1 MSSPRTQQALARLAD
16 LTPRQIV
23 AELDRYIVG
32 QGEAKKAV
40 AIALRNRWR
49 RQRAPEAIRNEISPN
64 NIILIG
70 PTGVGKTEIA
80 RRLAKLAGAPFVK
93 VEASKFTEVGY
104 VGRDVE
110 SMVRDLVESAIDMV
124 RTERESEVDDLANER
139 VDERLLDLLL
149 PPPATT
155 TAAAAGDA
163 RGTDAAAKGA
173 AAPSATP
180 ERANV
185 FVVSPSGAVLPTPVS
200 SAGGAAA
207 ATSGRGSESGA
218 NGAGGNGASAPDDA
232 ALDRYRR
239 TREKLKN
246 LLLDG
251 QLEGREVEI
260 EVTQQGPQMFD
271 MMVPQGAPEGMENFT
286 EMLQDMMPKRTKKRT
301 VKVSEARRIL
311 LEQELDKLIDLE
323 DVTADALERVETMG
337 IIFLDEIDK
346 IAGER
351 GGQAGGPDVS
361 REGVQRDLLPIV
373 EGSNVQTKYGMVKTD
388 HVLFVAAGAF
398 HVSKPSDLIPEL
410 QGRFPIRVELKPLTE
425 ADFVRIMT
433 EPENA
438 LTKQYAAL
446 IEAEG
451 ASVDFEHAGIAEIA
465 RIAAQ
470 VNQRMENIGARRL
483 HTVMTTLLE
492 EVLYDLPDGR
502 TERVVVNPDL
512 VRTRLKAIAEDEDL
526 RKYIL

>member
-1 MSSPRTQQALARLAD
+1 MPSPRTQQAIARLAD

-32 QGEAKKAV
+32 QADAKKSV

-49 RQRAPEAIRNEISPN
+49 RQRAPEGIREEISPN

-80 RRLAKLAGAPFVK
+80 RRLAKLSGAPFVK

-110 SMVRDLVESAIDMV
+110 SMVRDLIENAIDMV
-124 RTERESEVDDLANER
+124 RTERESEVEDLANEK
-139 VDERLLDLLL
+139 VDERILDLLL
-149 PPPATT
+149 PTPPVLANESPEARDEH
-155 TAAAAGDA
+155 AAAV
-163 RGTDAAAKGA
+163 
-173 AAPSATP
+173 
-180 ERANV
+180 ERHK
-185 FVVSPSGAVLPTPVS
+185 
-200 SAGGAAA
+200 
-207 ATSGRGSESGA
+207 
-218 NGAGGNGASAPDDA
+218 
-232 ALDRYRR
+232 R
-239 TREKLKN
+239 TREKLKA

-251 QLEGREVEI
+251 QLDQREVEI
-260 EVTQQGPQMFD
+260 EVTQSGPGMPGAMQ
-271 MMVPQGAPEGMENFT
+271 PGAPDGMESVAEWFRDK
-286 EMLQDMMPKRTKKRT
+286 LPKKKKKRT

-311 LEQELDKLIDLE
+311 IDEELDKLIDLD
-323 DVTADALERVETMG
+323 DVTTDALERSEAMG

-351 GGQAGGPDVS
+351 GQGGGPDVS

-373 EGSNVQTKYGMVKTD
+373 EGSTVSTKYGNVKTD
-388 HVLFVAAGAF
+388 HILFVAAGAF

-410 QGRFPIRVELKPLTE
+410 QGRFPIRVELRALTE

-446 IEAEG
+446 VEAEG
-451 ASVDFEHAGIAEIA
+451 ATLEFREDGIAELA
-465 RIAAQ
+465 RVATR
-470 VNQRMENIGARRL
+470 VNERMENIGARRL

-492 EVLYDLPDGR
+492 DVLYELPDRGKDA
-502 TERVVVNPDL
+502 VVVDAGM
-512 VRTRLKAIAEDEDL
+512 VRDRLKSISEDEDL

>member
-1 MSSPRTQQALARLAD
+1 VPSNRTQLALAKLAD
-16 LTPRQIV
+16 LTPRQIS

-32 QGEAKKAV
+32 QADAKKAV

-49 RQRAPEAIRNEISPN
+49 RQRAPESIREEISPN

-80 RRLAKLAGAPFVK
+80 RRLAKLAGAPFIK

-124 RTERESEVDDLANER
+124 RSERESEVEEIAHER

-149 PPPATT
+149 PPPAVEKK
-155 TAAAAGDA
+155 GDA
-163 RGTDAAAKGA
+163 PP
-173 AAPSATP
+173 AAPANTP
-180 ERANV
+180 
-185 FVVSPSGAVLPTPVS
+185 P
-200 SAGGAAA
+200 
-207 ATSGRGSESGA
+207 
-218 NGAGGNGASAPDDA
+218 PDDA
-232 ALDRYRR
+232 LGVFLVSPTGSVSKETVDPAQERYKR
-239 TREKLKN
+239 TRDKLRQ
-246 LLLDG
+246 LMLDG
-251 QLEGREVEI
+251 KLEDREVEV
-260 EVTQQGPQMFD
+260 EVPQNAPMFD
-271 MMVPQGAPEGMENFT
+271 IMASQGGQEGMDNISD
-286 EMLQDMMPKRTKKRT
+286 MLKEMMPKRKKKRT
-301 VKVSEARRIL
+301 VKVAEARRIL
-311 LEQELDKLIDLE
+311 FEQELEKLIDLD
-323 DVTADALERVETMG
+323 DVTADALERVEKMG

-351 GGQAGGPDVS
+351 SQMGGPDVS

-388 HVLFVAAGAF
+388 HVLFIAAGAF

-410 QGRFPIRVELKPLTE
+410 QGRFPIRVELKSLTE

-446 IEAEG
+446 IESEG
-451 ASVDFEHAGIAEIA
+451 AKLEFSVDGIAEIA
-465 RIAAQ
+465 RVAAV
-470 VNQRMENIGARRL
+470 VNDRMENIGARRL

-492 EVLYDLPDGR
+492 DVMFDLPDRG
-502 TERVVVNPDL
+502 TDTIKVDAGVVRD
-512 VRTRLKAIAEDEDL
+512 RLKAIVEDEDL
-526 RKYIL
+526 RRYIL

>member
-1 MSSPRTQQALARLAD
+1 MPSTRTQQVVARLAD

-32 QGEAKKAV
+32 QGDAKKAV

-49 RQRAPEAIRNEISPN
+49 RQRAPDAIRDEISPN

-110 SMVRDLVESAIDMV
+110 AMVRDLVESAIDMV
-124 RTERESEVDDLANER
+124 RNEREGDVEDLAHEK

-149 PPPATT
+149 PVPADAKGGSPATAPAGA
-155 TAAAAGDA
+155 TAAAGQ
-163 RGTDAAAKGA
+163 GNSG
-173 AAPSATP
+173 PP
-180 ERANV
+180 GV
-185 FVVSPSGAVLPTPVS
+185 FVVGSDGSVLHETDHT
-200 SAGGAAA
+200 AAM
-207 ATSGRGSESGA
+207 
-218 NGAGGNGASAPDDA
+218 
-232 ALDRYRR
+232 DRYKR
-239 TREKLKN
+239 TREKLKQ
-246 LLLDG
+246 LLIDG
-251 QLEGREVEI
+251 QLETREVEV
-260 EVTQQGPQMFD
+260 EVTQNRAMFD

-286 EMLQDMMPKRTKKRT
+286 EMLQDMLPKRKKKRT

-311 LEQELDKLIDLE
+311 LEQEFDKLIDLE
-323 DVTADALERVETMG
+323 DVTADALERVEKLG

-346 IAGER
+346 IAGAR
-351 GGQAGGPDVS
+351 GEGVGGPDVS

-388 HVLFVAAGAF
+388 HVLFIAAGAF

-425 ADFVRIMT
+425 EDFVRIMT

-446 IEAEG
+446 VEAEG
-451 ASVDFEHAGIAEIA
+451 AALTFTPDGIAEIA
-465 RIAAQ
+465 RIATS
-470 VNQRMENIGARRL
+470 VNGRMENIGARRL

-492 EVLYDLPDGR
+492 DVLYELPDRGTAPITVDR
-502 TERVVVNPDL
+502 TVVND
-512 VRTRLKAIAEDEDL
+512 RLRPVMEDEDL
-526 RKYIL
+526 RRYIL

>member
-32 QGEAKKAV
+32 QADAKKAV

-49 RQRAPEAIRNEISPN
+49 RQQAPEAIRDEISPN

-80 RRLAKLAGAPFVK
+80 RRLAKLTGAPFIK

-110 SMVRDLVESAIDMV
+110 GMIRDLVDSAIEMV
-124 RTERESEVDDLANER
+124 RQERESEVEDLANER
-139 VDERLLDLLL
+139 VDDRLLDLLL
-149 PPPATT
+149 PPPAAA
-155 TAAAAGDA
+155 TAPPAPATPAAEPTLASAGDA
-163 RGTDAAAKGA
+163 GG
-173 AAPSATP
+173 
-180 ERANV
+180 V
-185 FVVSPSGAVLPTPVS
+185 FVVSATGDVKQEVSGD
-200 SAGGAAA
+200 A
-207 ATSGRGSESGA
+207 AT
-218 NGAGGNGASAPDDA
+218 
-232 ALDRYRR
+232 DRYKR
-239 TREKLKN
+239 TRDKLRQ

-251 QLEGREVEI
+251 QLDSREVEI
-260 EVTQQGPQMFD
+260 EVTPAGSPMFD
-271 MMVPQGAPEGMENFT
+271 MFASQGAPESMENFT
-286 EMLQDMMPKRTKKRT
+286 EMLQNMMPQRKKKRT

-311 LEQELDKLIDLE
+311 LEQEFDKLVDME
-323 DVTADALERVETMG
+323 DVTADALERVETLG
-337 IIFLDEIDK
+337 IVFLDEIDK
-346 IAGER
+346 IAGEKS
-351 GGQAGGPDVS
+351 QMGGPDVS

-388 HVLFVAAGAF
+388 HILFVAAGAF

-410 QGRFPIRVELKPLTE
+410 QGRFPIRVELKSLTE

-446 IEAEG
+446 VAADG
-451 ASVDFEHAGIAEIA
+451 ATLEFTEDGIAEIA
-465 RIAAQ
+465 KIAAT
-470 VNQRMENIGARRL
+470 VNSRMENIGARRL
-483 HTVMTTLLE
+483 HTVMTTQLE
-492 EVLYDLPDGR
+492 DTLFELPDGGQKR
-502 TERVVVNPDL
+502 IVVNAEA
-512 VRTRLKAIAEDEDL
+512 VREKLKAIVEDEDL

>member
-1 MSSPRTQQALARLAD
+1 MTSPRTQQAIARLAD

-32 QGEAKKAV
+32 QADAKKSV

-49 RQRAPEAIRNEISPN
+49 RQRAPEGIRQEIAPN

-80 RRLAKLAGAPFVK
+80 RRLAKLAGAPFIK

-124 RTERESEVDDLANER
+124 RTEREHEVDDLAIER
-139 VDERLLDLLL
+139 VSERLLDLLL
-149 PPPATT
+149 PTPSLSPQSPSPA
-155 TAAAAGDA
+155 TAAA
-163 RGTDAAAKGA
+163 GA
-173 AAPSATP
+173 SASASP
-180 ERANV
+180 PDSV
-185 FVVSPSGAVLPTPVS
+185 FVVAADGATTHER
-200 SAGGAAA
+200 SAEQE
-207 ATSGRGSESGA
+207 RHQ
-218 NGAGGNGASAPDDA
+218 
-232 ALDRYRR
+232 R
-239 TREKLKN
+239 TRAKLKQ

-251 QLEGREVEI
+251 QLEQREVEV
-260 EVTQQGPQMFD
+260 ETPQSSPMFD
-271 MMVPQGAPEGMENFT
+271 MMASPGAPEGMENFT
-286 EMLQDMMPKRTKKRT
+286 SMLQDMMPKRTKKRT

-311 LEQELDKLIDLE
+311 LDQEFDKLIDTE
-323 DVTADALERVETMG
+323 DVTVDALERVESLG

-351 GGQAGGPDVS
+351 GTAGGPDVS

-410 QGRFPIRVELKPLTE
+410 QGRFPIRVELKSLTE

-446 IEAEG
+446 VEAEG
-451 ASVDFEHAGIAEIA
+451 ASLSFTEDGIAEIA
-465 RIAAQ
+465 RIAAL

-492 EVLYDLPDGR
+492 DVLYDLPDDVTKSVEINGQ
-502 TERVVVNPDL
+502 RVRD
-512 VRTRLKAIAEDEDL
+512 RLKTVVEDEDL
-526 RKYIL
+526 RRYIL

>member
-1 MSSPRTQQALARLAD
+1 MPSPRTQQALARLAD

-32 QGEAKKAV
+32 QADAKKAV

-49 RQRAPEAIRNEISPN
+49 RQQAPESIRDEISPN

-80 RRLAKLAGAPFVK
+80 RRLAKLTGAPFIK

-110 SMVRDLVESAIDMV
+110 GMIRDLVDSAIEMV
-124 RTERESEVDDLANER
+124 RQERESEVEDLANER
-139 VDERLLDLLL
+139 VDDRLLDLLL
-149 PPPATT
+149 PPPA
-155 TAAAAGDA
+155 AATPPTGADVTDAKPEPTLASAGDV
-163 RGTDAAAKGA
+163 GG
-173 AAPSATP
+173 
-180 ERANV
+180 V
-185 FVVSPSGAVLPTPVS
+185 FVVS
-200 SAGGAAA
+200 SAGDVKQEGSSDAAA
-207 ATSGRGSESGA
+207 
-218 NGAGGNGASAPDDA
+218 
-232 ALDRYRR
+232 DRYKR
-239 TREKLKN
+239 TRDKLRQ

-251 QLEGREVEI
+251 QLDAREVEI
-260 EVTQQGPQMFD
+260 EVTPTAGPMFD
-271 MMVPQGAPEGMENFT
+271 MFASQGAPESMENFT
-286 EMLQDMMPKRTKKRT
+286 EMLQSMMPQRKKKRT

-311 LEQELDKLIDLE
+311 LEQEFDKLVDME
-323 DVTADALERVETMG
+323 DVTADALERVETLG
-337 IIFLDEIDK
+337 IVFLDEIDK
-346 IAGER
+346 IAGEKS
-351 GGQAGGPDVS
+351 QMGGPDVS

-388 HVLFVAAGAF
+388 HILFVAAGAF

-410 QGRFPIRVELKPLTE
+410 QGRFPIRVELKSLTE

-446 IEAEG
+446 VAADG
-451 ASVDFEHAGIAEIA
+451 ATLEFTPDGIAEIA
-465 RIAAQ
+465 KIAAT
-470 VNQRMENIGARRL
+470 VNSRMENIGARRL
-483 HTVMTTLLE
+483 HTVMTTQLE
-492 EVLYDLPDGR
+492 DTLFELPDGGDKR
-502 TERVVVNPDL
+502 IVVNAEA
-512 VRTRLKAIAEDEDL
+512 VREKLKAIVEDEDL

>member
-1 MSSPRTQQALARLAD
+1 MPSQRTAQALARLAD
-16 LTPRQIV
+16 LTPRQIA

-32 QGEAKKAV
+32 QADAKKAV

-49 RQRAPEAIRNEISPN
+49 RQRAPEGIREEISPN

-80 RRLAKLAGAPFVK
+80 RRLAKLAGAPFIK

-124 RTERESEVDDLANER
+124 RSERESEVEDLAHER

-149 PPPATT
+149 PPPPPEKPEPSPTP
-155 TAAAAGDA
+155 AAAG
-163 RGTDAAAKGA
+163 
-173 AAPSATP
+173 
-180 ERANV
+180 V
-185 FVVSPSGAVLPTPVS
+185 
-200 SAGGAAA
+200 
-207 ATSGRGSESGA
+207 
-218 NGAGGNGASAPDDA
+218 GASRTSSDDA
-232 ALDRYRR
+232 LGVFLVSGSGSVVKEAVDPAQDRYKR
-239 TREKLKN
+239 TRDKLRQ

-251 QLEGREVEI
+251 KLEDREVEV
-260 EVTQQGPQMFD
+260 EVPQNAPMFD
-271 MMVPQGAPEGMENFT
+271 MMASQGAPEGMDNISD
-286 EMLQDMMPKRTKKRT
+286 MLKEMMPKRKKKRT

-311 LEQELDKLIDLE
+311 FEQELEKLIDLD
-323 DVTADALERVETMG
+323 DVTADALDRVEKLG

-351 GGQAGGPDVS
+351 SKMGGPDVS

-388 HVLFVAAGAF
+388 HVLFIAAGAF

-446 IEAEG
+446 VTADG
-451 ASVDFEHAGIAEIA
+451 AVLEFTEDGIAEIA
-465 RIAAQ
+465 RIAAT
-470 VNQRMENIGARRL
+470 VNSRMENIGARRL
-483 HTVMTTLLE
+483 HTVMTTQLE
-492 EVLYDLPDGR
+492 ETLFELPDGGSKR
-502 TERVVVNPDL
+502 IVVNAEA
-512 VRTRLKAIAEDEDL
+512 VREKLKAIVEDEDL